1 METLA
6 LSFTSGWA
14 SGINS
19 YLVVLVLGIAD
30 RIEHLDR
37 IPDVLGSWPVLG
49 IAAFMYAFEF
59 VADKIPYVDSLWDAV
74 STFIRPVVGAVLGVL
89 IAGDS
94 QGLDQSLNQVVGGLV
109 GGGGALG
116 AHVTKAGTRL
126 AVNTSPEP
134 FTNIGLSVGEDGVV
148 LAVMA
153 FALAHPVIAAA
164 IALVLMVAGLVVLW
178 LLMRAV
184 RRGWRRLRAWWER
197 RTGSSAPEP
206 AG

>member
-30 RIEHLDR
+30 RVEHLDR

-49 IAAFMYAFEF
+49 IAAFMYVFEF
-59 VADKIPYVDSLWDAV
+59 VADKIPYVDSAWDAV
-74 STFIRPVVGAVLGVL
+74 STVIRPVVGAVLGVML
-89 IAGDS
+89 AGDS
-94 QGLDQSLNQVVGGLV
+94 HQSLDEVVGGLV

-126 AVNTSPEP
+126 AVNTLPEP
-134 FTNIGLSVGEDGVV
+134 FTNIGLSVGEDGLV
-148 LAVMA
+148 LAVMS
-153 FALAHPVIAAA
+153 FALAHPVVAAVIAAVL
-164 IALVLMVAGLVVLW
+164 LVTGLAVLY
-178 LLMRAV
+178 LLMRLV
-184 RRGWRRLRAWWER
+184 RRGWRRFKAWWER
-197 RTGSSAPEP
+197 RTGSSAPAR

>member
-30 RIEHLDR
+30 RIDHLDR
-37 IPDVLGSWPVLG
+37 IPDLLGSWPVLG
-49 IAAFMYAFEF
+49 VAAFMYAFEF
-59 VADKIPYVDSLWDAV
+59 VADKIPYVDSAWDAV
-74 STFIRPVVGAVLGVL
+74 STLIRPVVGAVLGVML
-89 IAGDS
+89 AGDA
-94 QGLDQSLNQVVGGLV
+94 QDQSLNDVIGGLL

-126 AVNTSPEP
+126 AVNTLPEP
-134 FTNIGLSVGEDGVV
+134 FTNIGLSVGEDGLV
-148 LAVMA
+148 LAVMS

-164 IALVLMVAGLVVLW
+164 IALVLLVAGLAVLY
-178 LLMRAV
+178 LLMRLV
-184 RRGWRRLRAWWER
+184 RSGWRRFRTWWER

>member
-1 METLA
+1 VETLA

-30 RIEHLDR
+30 RVENLDR

-49 IAAFMYAFEF
+49 VAAFLYVVEF
-59 VADKIPYVDSLWDAV
+59 VADKIPYVDSAWDAV
-74 STFIRPVVGAVLGVL
+74 STVIRPVVGAVLGVML
-89 IAGDS
+89 AGDAH
-94 QGLDQSLNQVVGGLV
+94 GQSWDEVVGGLL

-126 AVNTSPEP
+126 AVNTLPEP
-134 FTNIGLSVGEDGVV
+134 FTNIGLSVGEDGLV
-148 LAVMA
+148 LAVMS

-164 IALVLMVAGLVVLW
+164 VAAVLLLTGLAVLY
-178 LLMRAV
+178 LLMRLV
-184 RRGWRRLRAWWER
+184 RRGWRRFRAWWER

>member
-14 SGINS
+14 SGLNS

-30 RIEHLDR
+30 RVDHLDR
-37 IPDVLGSWPVLG
+37 VPDVLGSWPVLA
-49 IAAFMYAFEF
+49 IAGFMYAFEF
-59 VADKIPYVDSLWDAV
+59 VADKIPYVDSLWDVV
-74 STFIRPVVGAVLGVL
+74 STAIRPVVGAVLGVL
-89 IAGDS
+89 LAGEASGVHDA
-94 QGLDQSLNQVVGGLV
+94 LDQVAGGVL

-134 FTNIGLSVGEDGVV
+134 FTNIGVSLGEDGLV
-148 LAVMA
+148 LAVMS
-153 FALAHPVIAAA
+153 FALAHPVIAAVL
-164 IALVLMVAGLVVLW
+164 ALVLLVAGLVVLY
-178 LLMRAV
+178 LAVRAV
-184 RRGWRRLRAWWER
+184 RRGWARFRAWWER
-197 RTGSSAPEP
+197 RTGSSAAAR